1 MTEPTDPTRPG
12 DPPAAEPSAGSPA
25 DPAVAAPSPG
35 TADPAVAAPS
45 PVAAPAVPGASSD
58 GAEHGAPIP
67 FDAPSAAAGI
77 AAPADPGVHE
87 LPPSGA
93 LGPATEQH
101 EALGE
106 RPSYIFFGVVAAVSL
121 AADVITKA
129 WAEVTLSKRTL
140 LDPGIVLVKNHLSL
154 TLTYNKGG
162 AWGLLQT
169 ASETIRKPFFLV
181 VSVLAI
187 AFIVSLYARLGPGQR
202 ALKWGLPLVLGGALG
217 NLSDRIIRASV
228 VDFVD
233 YKAHW
238 VEAMNGYIAHV
249 FPSWSIT
256 NHWPTFNVADICIC
270 IGVALMAIDMLTS
283 RRHPKPAA
291 AQVIETKPAA
301 EDSSGSTLAAE
312 GVAGDPPSVS

>member
-1 MTEPTDPTRPG
+1 MADA
-12 DPPAAEPSAGSPA
+12 PAA
-25 DPAVAAPSPG
+25 
-35 TADPAVAAPS
+35 
-45 PVAAPAVPGASSD
+45 VPPASSD
-58 GAEHGAPIP
+58 HAERAEHGAPIP
-67 FDAPSAAAGI
+67 FDAPAMADPSAAVPPASSDHAERAEHGAPIPFDAPAVAAGI
-77 AAPADPGVHE
+77 AAPPDPGVHE
-87 LPPSGA
+87 LAPGSAQPRSE
-93 LGPATEQH
+93 PAPLATADEVPD
-101 EALGE
+101 
-106 RPSYIFFGVVAAVSL
+106 RPSYIFFGLVAAVSL

-140 LDPGIVLVKNHLSL
+140 LDPGIVVFKDHLSL

-202 ALKWGLPLVLGGALG
+202 ALRWGLPLVLGGALG

-238 VEAMNGYIAHV
+238 VQAMNGYIAHV
-249 FPSWSIT
+249 FPSWGIT

-283 RRHPKPAA
+283 RRQPKPAA
-291 AQVIETKPAA
+291 TQVIATGAA
-301 EDSSGSTLAAE
+301 GQDAGGSSSPLAAE
-312 GVAGDPPSVS
+312 SAGVAGDPPSVS